1 MEIQRWVKKKDYINK
16 FKKYNIQFRKYPE
29 LGLIIVKRR
38 YGSKYS
44 ENKFWLNYCRG
55 LIIDYNN
62 NKTVF
67 IPPTKSKECLTQGE
81 LDELDKSS
89 EPLVDG
95 TMINLFYHNNDWL
108 ISTRSNIGAT
118 NKWSSEDSFHEM
130 FLECSDQLDYN
141 SLDKD
146 STYSFVM
153 RDKNNRL
160 TSKVYKNELVLVE
173 VYHKGIY
180 QSELPKNNV
189 YITIKEWVPDILYKG
204 LTVKTNGI
212 RYKWL
217 TNEHKFIEMIKP
229 NTNNPCLNYLTLR
242 NSGHLTEY
250 LKYFPEER
258 FKFNKY
264 RKTLHDITKLL
275 YQIYTSVFIKKILDK
290 ETIPFHLKPLIYEIN
305 GEYLR
310 SRQGITWEYIKNY
323 IYELEPKRLT
333 FVMNNLK

>member
-1 MEIQRWVKKKDYINK
+1 MKLHKWFETTDYMSK
-16 FKKYNIQFRKYPE
+16 FRKYNVQFRKYPE
-29 LGLIIVKRR
+29 LGLMIIKRK

-44 ENKFWLNYCRG
+44 EKKFWLNHCRG
-55 LIIDYNN
+55 LIINYKT
-62 NKTVF
+62 NKIVF
-67 IPPTKSKECLTQGE
+67 IPPIKAKECLIHEE
-81 LDELDKSS
+81 LDELDKSP

-95 TMINLFYHNNDWL
+95 TMINLFYHNNNWL

-118 NKWSSEDSFHEM
+118 NKWSSDDSFHDM
-130 FLECSDQLDYN
+130 FLECSNGLDYS
-141 SLDKD
+141 SLNKEF
-146 STYSFVM
+146 TYSFVM
-153 RDKNNRL
+153 RHKNNRL
-160 TSKVYKNELVLVE
+160 TSNIYKNELVLVE
-173 VYHKGIY
+173 VYHNGIY
-180 QSELPKNNV
+180 QPDLPKNKG
-189 YITIKEWVPDILYKG
+189 YITVKEWIPDSLFKG

-290 ETIPFHLKPLIYEIN
+290 ETIPFHLKPLIYEIH